1 MNEVL
6 DVLPT
11 EQTNLIKE
19 HDSHSVIL
27 EKNENKQE
35 PILEQTLEPK
45 LEQTLE
51 PKLEQTLE
59 PKLEQTLEPKL
70 EQTLEPKLEQTLEP
84 KLEQTLEPKLEQQ
97 KPQLVNRSNSQE
109 VRDFISRYGDLQ
121 KKNSLLIKGRKK
133 RFDSADY
140 FEAKAKIKKIS
151 KK

>member
-19 HDSHSVIL
+19 HDNHSVIL

-35 PILEQTLEPK
+35 PILEPK

-59 PKLEQTLEPKL
+59 PT
-70 EQTLEPKLEQTLEP
+70 
-84 KLEQTLEPKLEQQ
+84 LEQQ

>member
-19 HDSHSVIL
+19 HDNHSVIL

-35 PILEQTLEPK
+35 PILEPK

-84 KLEQTLEPKLEQQ
+84 TLEQQ